1 MLSVLG
7 IVATPAMQG
16 QRVPLSFSLSRTT
29 ALDTVI
35 PFFLLNLNLDHLNM
49 FEGGEGLVDEDE
61 EEGEE
66 EEEEEEDEDEDED
79 REHHYEDR
87 EYEAEEGEEG
97 E

>member
-35 PFFLLNLNLDHLNM
+35 PFFLLNLNLNLDHLNM

-61 EEGEE
+61 DEEEGEE
-66 EEEEEEDEDEDED
+66 EDEEEDED

-87 EYEAEEGEEG
+87 EYEGEEGEEG